1 MHRAPLHAYTP
12 ARADPLHL
20 LRRPAVRHGRTE
32 STSSPLRHSRSSSP
46 HYDEPS
52 EKTKREQSVKV
63 NRHHKFVEC
72 LSREDVDMG
81 SFLLSSS
88 AQDYLTLGLF
98 PFSFSRSI
106 SGAPETGL
114 VRYPRRCSSASLAAT
129 SGAIRFRLACVAP
142 ASSFV

>member
-1 MHRAPLHAYTP
+1 VRAARLPDGFAGCIMHRVPLHAYTP
-12 ARADPLHL
+12 ARADPLRL

-81 SFLLSSS
+81 SFPLSLP
-88 AQDYLTLGLF
+88 AQVYLTLGLL
-98 PFSFSRSI
+98 PFFFFSLHKRS
-106 SGAPETGL
+106 SGNWLGQVSPKIF
-114 VRYPRRCSSASLAAT
+114 VR
-129 SGAIRFRLACVAP
+129 
-142 ASSFV
+142 